1 MISLKNY
8 AFYSL
13 LPSKWWRWIAVTVLA
28 VFVFLGVYIIPP
40 YNFPAQHSI
49 EIKEGFTLSETASLL
64 KDENVIRSPFVFKAL
79 VYVLGGERGIQVGE
93 YFLPKPA
100 SVISLSFRV
109 IKGDFG
115 FEPVKITFPEGSTIL
130 EMAKI
135 AEKKLPRFKAGEF
148 ITLTEGK
155 EGYLFP
161 DTYIFYTNTKTET
174 VAKTLEENFEIKTDT
189 LKRSALKLG
198 KDFRDIIIMASII
211 EEEARKEEDRKIIS
225 GILWKRIK
233 IGMALQVD
241 APFIYSIGRNTYE
254 LTRSDLRGNS
264 PYNTYQIRGLPVGPI
279 SNPGLSSINA
289 ALYPTESPYLFYLS
303 DKNGTVYY
311 GKDFE
316 EHKKNREL
324 YL

>member
-1 MISLKNY
+1 MISFKNY

-13 LPSKWWRWIAVTVLA
+13 LPIKWWRWIVVAILSI
-28 VFVFLGVYIIPP
+28 FVFLGVYIIPP
-40 YNFPAQHSI
+40 YDFPAQHSI
-49 EIKEGFTLSETASLL
+49 EIQEGLTLSETADLL
-64 KDENVIRSPFVFKAL
+64 KKENVIRSPFIFKVF
-79 VYVLGGERGIQVGE
+79 VYILGGERGVQIGE

-100 SVISLSFRV
+100 SVVSLSFRV

-115 FEPVKITFPEGSTIL
+115 FEPVKIVFPEGSTIV
-130 EMAKI
+130 EIAKI
-135 AEKKLPRFKAGEF
+135 AEKKLLRFNAEEF
-148 ITLTEGK
+148 IKLTEGK

-161 DTYIFYTNTKTET
+161 DTYIFYTNTKTEN
-174 VAKTLEENFEIKTDT
+174 VAKMLEENFKIKTDT
-189 LKRSALKLG
+189 QKRFAEKSG

-211 EEEARKEEDRKIIS
+211 EEEARTEEDRKMIS

-254 LTRSDLRGNS
+254 LTKSDLRGDS
-264 PYNTYQIRGLPVGPI
+264 PYNTYQNRGLPVGPI
-279 SNPGLSSINA
+279 SNPGISSINA

-303 DKNGTVYY
+303 DKNGKVYY

-316 EHKKNREL
+316 EHKRNREL